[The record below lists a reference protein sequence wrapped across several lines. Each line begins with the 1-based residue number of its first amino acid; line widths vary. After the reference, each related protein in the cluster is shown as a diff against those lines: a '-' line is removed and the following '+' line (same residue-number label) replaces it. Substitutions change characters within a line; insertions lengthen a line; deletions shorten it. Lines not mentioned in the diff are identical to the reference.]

1 MSGGSGVDSKLMND
15 YLKRLEKVE
24 DQSNRNNLNIAE
36 WHPHWV

>member
-24 DQSNRNNLNIAE
+24 D
-36 WHPHWV
+36 